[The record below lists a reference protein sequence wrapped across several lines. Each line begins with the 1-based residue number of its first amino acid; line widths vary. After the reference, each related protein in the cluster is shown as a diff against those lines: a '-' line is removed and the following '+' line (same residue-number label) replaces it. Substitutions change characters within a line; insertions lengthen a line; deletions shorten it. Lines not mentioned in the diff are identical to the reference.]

1 MGRGDECKGQKVP
14 QEQLS
19 RSYERHRRDDAV
31 FAALDSRF
39 VQPLPRCRDC
49 DETPTLGV
57 AFAFSYPYVMVQHLA
72 QSTSGFGTH
81 AQLCPCE

>member
-39 VQPLPRCRDC
+39 VQLAA
-49 DETPTLGV
+49 TP
-57 AFAFSYPYVMVQHLA
+57 M
-72 QSTSGFGTH
+72 SG
-81 AQLCPCE
+81 LR